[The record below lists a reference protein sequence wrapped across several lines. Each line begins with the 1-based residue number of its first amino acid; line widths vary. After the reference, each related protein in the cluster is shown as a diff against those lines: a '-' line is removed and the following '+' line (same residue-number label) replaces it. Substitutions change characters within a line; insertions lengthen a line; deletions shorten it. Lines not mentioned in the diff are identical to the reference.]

1 MTTCNALKLLLESS
15 SIESNEEEEEK
26 KKRPENFKTNW
37 MNACSCDFVQ
47 SYSMPARKKTLRLNC
62 CCYFILSV
70 AYACMMYNQSERK
83 KNKKDIDIIAICWN
97 AEMPFCCCRR
107 CFHSS
112 FSLALYFSM
121 SLYRHFR
128 MRFICKFHM
137 NLRSWWCCLLFAN
150 SYSHSVLSIAIACIG
165 CELCRR
171 A

>member
-1 MTTCNALKLLLESS
+1 M
-15 SIESNEEEEEK
+15 K
-26 KKRPENFKTNW
+26 KK
-37 MNACSCDFVQ
+37 
-47 SYSMPARKKTLRLNC
+47 
-62 CCYFILSV
+62 
-70 AYACMMYNQSERK
+70 RK
-83 KNKKDIDIIAICWN
+83 KNKNVPKISKRIEWMHVVVTLFNAIQCQPEKKKSSVWIAAAIWFSQSHMHAWCVIKVKKKVIDIIAICWN

-112 FSLALYFSM
+112 FSLALCFSM
-121 SLYRHFR
+121 FHYRHFR